1 MDLCSFWLFVV
12 FTFRCCQSWRN
23 VVDDRIEGRSL
34 GEAEVWG
41 SWSCGAFVRRNNESE
56 GYDDPGGH
64 RFVVHGLYRRCTVLK
79 TSRGARC
86 AHVFARTAAATD
98 RSGESSGCG
107 PVQRGPPIWQ
117 ACGSMEG
124 DVRNGGRQPG
134 SRARADFARC
144 MCLQLSVHRLN
155 ARRSRPSVAHAAN
168 EVSAHA
174 QEQTQLVSVSGAE
187 RTVRRSQLGRQF
199 RF

>member
-1 MDLCSFWLFVV
+1 MKLTLSQVVDLCSFWLFVV

-41 SWSCGAFVRRNNESE
+41 SWSCGAFVRRNNGSE

-98 RSGESSGCG
+98 RSGESSGAA
-107 PVQRGPPIWQ
+107 QSS
-117 ACGSMEG
+117 A
-124 DVRNGGRQPG
+124 GRPYG
-134 SRARADFARC
+134 RRADRWKATC
-144 MCLQLSVHRLN
+144 
-155 ARRSRPSVAHAAN
+155 ATEA
-168 EVSAHA
+168 VSQAHA
-174 QEQTQLVSVSGAE
+174 QEQILLVVCVCS
-187 RTVRRSQLGRQF
+187 
-199 RF
+199 